1 MSDGFASDLIPLS
14 APRILVPALIAD
26 VGTGPTEAFL
36 EFFAVGLINTN
47 TRLAYYH
54 AADRF
59 MAWCDRNGLVLK
71 QIKPI
76 HVAAYFA
83 HFPGSPRTKQQNLA
97 AIRMLFSWFVERGA
111 LEMNPARDVRSPKF
125 SRIEGKTPAFET
137 EEVQKILSGIDV
149 SNLIG
154 LRDKALIATLA
165 YTFARITA
173 VVSLRTA
180 DYMQIGKRSF
190 LRFVEKGGKEKEIPV
205 HHKLEEV
212 LDVYLARA
220 GLGNAPDTPIFQSA
234 RRRKKKRTL
243 SGRPLSRTD
252 AAAMVRRRV
261 QHAGIAGRFSPH
273 SFRATGITNYLEN
286 GGSLEVAQRIAGH
299 ADSRTTKLYDR
310 RGQKVLLEDMERI
323 RY

>member
-1 MSDGFASDLIPLS
+1 MSDEFAGDLIPLS
-14 APRILVPALIAD
+14 APRILIPALIAN

-36 EFFAVGLINTN
+36 EFFAVGLINPN
-47 TRLAYYH
+47 TRLAYHH
-54 AADRF
+54 AADGF
-59 MAWCDRNGLVLK
+59 MAWFDRKGIGLK

-83 HFPGSPRTKQQNLA
+83 HFPGSPRTKQQHLA

-137 EEVQKILSGIDV
+137 EEVQKILNAIDV
-149 SNLIG
+149 SDLIG

-173 VVSLRTA
+173 VVSIRAA
-180 DYMQIGKRSF
+180 DYLQIGKRSF

-220 GLGNAPDTPIFQSA
+220 QLRDAPGAPIFQSA
-234 RRRKKKRTL
+234 RGRKKEKKL

-252 AAAMVRRRV
+252 AAAMVRRRNP
-261 QHAGIAGRFSPH
+261 GRWYYRSVFTTLIQGDRHHKLLGKRWQP
-273 SFRATGITNYLEN
+273 R
-286 GGSLEVAQRIAGH
+286 
-299 ADSRTTKLYDR
+299 SRSTDCWPCL
-310 RGQKVLLEDMERI
+310 
-323 RY
+323 